1 MEHTNDKREIHAFE
15 LTESNRATDP
25 AGPDKRKSFDVL
37 PSRKSCPPFRDTG
50 QYVLDG
56 QSPDRLRIDPE
67 ISKKSES
74 EADGLRCF
82 ENRHFFQI
90 TARGFRRGRVP
101 QPNLVILPTS
111 YPLCLPPQS

>member
-50 QYVLDG
+50 QYVLDR
-56 QSPDRLRIDPE
+56 QSPDRLRLDPE
-67 ISKKSES
+67 ISKKSER

-90 TARGFRRGRVP
+90 TARGVRRGRVL
-101 QPNLVILPTS
+101 QSNLGMLTS
-111 YPLCLPPQS
+111 AYGLG